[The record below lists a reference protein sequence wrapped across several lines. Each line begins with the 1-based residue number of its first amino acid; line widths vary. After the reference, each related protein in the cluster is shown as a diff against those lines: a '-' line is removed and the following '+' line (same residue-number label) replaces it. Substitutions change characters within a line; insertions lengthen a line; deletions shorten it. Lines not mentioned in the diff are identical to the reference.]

1 MNMAMTQDLPCMLLD
16 AGADFSYSVFGWTVT
31 TPPPSPSGDGIF
43 AQSPTTPALL
53 QNASSQLV
61 PPQSI
66 AFNTANPSRTALFS
80 MPLYNGF
87 APSTGFW
94 NLQSGGSANFA
105 LQLAEATNV
114 TLTVTCAGVA
124 NPNTTGSQSYIS
136 VSVNGQQVASN
147 QFVANQ
153 NWHDETFVLDAAKM
167 VQGENT
173 IVISD
178 SGQQGLWITAVGV
191 STADVPISASYF
203 WQQIGA
209 GELNPGNTYNRSIAV
224 TSGNTSTDTETDS
237 FAETLGLTVGIGGGG
252 IDKALFGISAQLSTS
267 FTHTSTTAHS
277 LAISQQTTSSYG
289 VNITPPG
296 ADKVTFQIWQLCL
309 QYEANDTLLTQ
320 ALGPNDGPIVI
331 TQYPA

>member
-1 MNMAMTQDLPCMLLD
+1 MANPN
-16 AGADFSYSVFGWTVT
+16 T
-31 TPPPSPSGDGIF
+31 TG
-43 AQSPTTPALL
+43 
-53 QNASSQLV
+53 
-61 PPQSI
+61 
-66 AFNTANPSRTALFS
+66 NPSRTALFS

-124 NPNTTGSQSYIS
+124 NPNTIGSQSYIS

-191 STADVPISASYF
+191 STANVPISASYF

-309 QYEANDTLLTQ
+309 QYEANGTLLTQ